1 MITSLMISLEASV
14 DELLISRVLEFYDA
28 VHSSVSMY
36 NHLLGLPMR
45 FSNTTIRI
53 LQHQRTSPD

>member
-1 MITSLMISLEASV
+1 MFSLEASV
-14 DELLISRVLEFYDA
+14 DEFLISRVLEFYDA

-45 FSNTTIRI
+45 LSNTTICI
-53 LQHQRTSPD
+53 PQHQRASPD